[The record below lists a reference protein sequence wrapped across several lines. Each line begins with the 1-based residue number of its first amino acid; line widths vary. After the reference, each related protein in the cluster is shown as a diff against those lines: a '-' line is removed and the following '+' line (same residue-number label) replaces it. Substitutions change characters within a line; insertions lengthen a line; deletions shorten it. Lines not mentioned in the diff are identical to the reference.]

1 MLIAGPQVLY
11 ARMACVHAPRP
22 RDDSGMFSLDEIHQI
37 SLCPAV
43 NSVNSSTLLRHCGHG
58 KGGDRDTQRS
68 GTGGVAG
75 GSSLRCG
82 GEGTQRRAQAQ
93 LPYDVVLFPCQV
105 VGDIAHVAVR
115 SLQFHLG
122 VC

>member
-1 MLIAGPQVLY
+1 
-11 ARMACVHAPRP
+11 
-22 RDDSGMFSLDEIHQI
+22 MFSLDEINQI

-43 NSVNSSTLLRHCGHG
+43 NSVNSSTLLRLCGHG

-75 GSSLRCG
+75 GSPLRCG

-93 LPYDVVLFPCQV
+93 LPYDVVLSPCQV

-122 VC
+122 VCLKHQKLLVEPCAGR

>member
-1 MLIAGPQVLY
+1 
-11 ARMACVHAPRP
+11 
-22 RDDSGMFSLDEIHQI
+22 MFSVDEVNHI

-75 GSSLRCG
+75 GSPLRCG
-82 GEGTQRRAQAQ
+82 GEGTQRRARAQ
-93 LPYDVVLFPCQV
+93 LPHDVVLSPFQV
-105 VGDIAHVAVR
+105 VGDIVHVAVR

-122 VC
+122 VCLKPQKLLVELCAGR

>member
-1 MLIAGPQVLY
+1 
-11 ARMACVHAPRP
+11 
-22 RDDSGMFSLDEIHQI
+22 MFSLDEIHQI

-43 NSVNSSTLLRHCGHG
+43 NSVNSSTLLRLCGHG

-75 GSSLRCG
+75 GSPLRCG
-82 GEGTQRRAQAQ
+82 GEGTQRRAQVQ
-93 LPYDVVLFPCQV
+93 LPDVVLSPCQV
-105 VGDIAHVAVR
+105 VGDIAYVAVR
-115 SLQFHLG
+115 SPQFHLG

>member
-1 MLIAGPQVLY
+1 
-11 ARMACVHAPRP
+11 
-22 RDDSGMFSLDEIHQI
+22 MFSLDEINQI

-43 NSVNSSTLLRHCGHG
+43 NRVNSSTLLRLCGHG

-75 GSSLRCG
+75 GSPLRCG

-93 LPYDVVLFPCQV
+93 LPYDVVLSPCQV
-105 VGDIAHVAVR
+105 VGDIAHVTVFAAV
-115 SLQFHLG
+115 SSGG
-122 VC
+122 VLEASEIVG

>member
-1 MLIAGPQVLY
+1 
-11 ARMACVHAPRP
+11 
-22 RDDSGMFSLDEIHQI
+22 MFSLDEINQI

-75 GSSLRCG
+75 GSPLRCEG
-82 GEGTQRRAQAQ
+82 GGYPARGSGGVALSCCLHAKLWVTLLMWQYARCSFIWG
-93 LPYDVVLFPCQV
+93 VLEASET
-105 VGDIAHVAVR
+105 VG
-115 SLQFHLG
+115 
-122 VC
+122 